1 MKFIIFLACPAPSY
15 DFILFPCRFTPIFF
29 QRHQKIRPPIGF
41 PLLSYST
48 ALLFSSIFAKNR
60 YRRSNLMLLV
70 FVFVK
75 KTTAA
80 IAGFVSTTIIATV
93 TIVIIVI
100 IANIVNF
107 ATIRCN
113 RSLHYFFCFCSFFL
127 YFYLPI

>member
-1 MKFIIFLACPAPSY
+1 MKFIIFFACPAPSY
-15 DFILFPCRFTPIFF
+15 ILFYFPVDLLLFFF

-41 PLLSYST
+41 PLDYYQNST

-60 YRRSNLMLLV
+60 YRRSIEKSNE
-70 FVFVK
+70 F
-75 KTTAA
+75 

-93 TIVIIVI
+93 TIVIIVIIVI

>member
-15 DFILFPCRFTPIFF
+15 DFILFPCRFTSIFF

-60 YRRSNLMLLV
+60 YRRSIEKSNE
-70 FVFVK
+70 F
-75 KTTAA
+75 

-93 TIVIIVI
+93 TIVIIVIIVI